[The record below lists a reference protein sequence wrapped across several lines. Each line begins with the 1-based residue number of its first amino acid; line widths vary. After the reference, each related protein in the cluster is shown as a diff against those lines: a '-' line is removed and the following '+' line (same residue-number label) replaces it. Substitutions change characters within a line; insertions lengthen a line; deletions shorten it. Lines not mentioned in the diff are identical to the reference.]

1 METTMSVNTT
11 ADNSTDTFKDLELKG
26 WNQKARDYGDYAGQ
40 ITRQAVEPLLDA
52 VEVEAGS
59 VFLDIA
65 TGPGY
70 TAGVAQARGAIATGV
85 DFSAKMVD
93 EASRNY
99 PNALFYEGD
108 AEHLVF
114 PSGFFDAATCPFG
127 LLHMADPDRAISEA
141 WRILKPG
148 GKFAFT
154 VWAPPEKHAFF
165 KLVLGAISRHGSMD
179 VPLPEAPPFFRF
191 SEAAESQKALE
202 TAGFSD
208 INISELTLHWQ
219 PTSGQELLDT
229 IYKSTVR
236 TAMLL
241 EAQDAANR
249 EKIHNEII
257 AAVEASKD
265 PIDLPW
271 PALIAV
277 ARKPL

>member
-1 METTMSVNTT
+1 MSDDVTS
-11 ADNSTDTFKDLELKG
+11 DKPSHTFKDLELKG

-52 VEVEAGS
+52 VEVDAGS

-70 TAGVAQARGAIATGV
+70 TAGAAQARGAIATGV
-85 DFSAKMVD
+85 DFSAAMIG

-114 PSGFFDAATCPFG
+114 PSGFFDAAVCPFG
-127 LLHMADPDRAISEA
+127 LLHMADPDQAISEA

-165 KLVLGAISRHGSMD
+165 ELVLSAISRHGSLD
-179 VPLPEAPPFFRF
+179 VALPEAPPFFRF
-191 SEAAESQKALE
+191 SDPTESQRALA
-202 TAGFSD
+202 TTGFSD
-208 INISELTLHWQ
+208 IAISELTLHWQ
-219 PTSGQELLDT
+219 PNSGQELLDT

-241 EAQDAANR
+241 EAQEEANR
-249 EKIHNEII
+249 EKIHSEII
-257 AAVEASKD
+257 ACVAESKNS
-265 PIDLPW
+265 IDLPW
-271 PALIAV
+271 PAVIAV

>member
-1 METTMSVNTT
+1 MT
-11 ADNSTDTFKDLELKG
+11 AVDNFKDLELKG
-26 WNQKARDYGDYAGQ
+26 WNQKARDYGDFAGQ
-40 ITRQAVEPLLDA
+40 ITRQVVEPLLDA
-52 VEVEAGS
+52 VKVTAGT

-70 TAGVAQARGAIATGV
+70 TAGAAQARGAIATGV
-85 DFSAKMVD
+85 DFSSAMID

-99 PNALFYEGD
+99 PSALFYEGD

-114 PSGFFDAATCPFG
+114 PSGFFDAAACPFG
-127 LLHMADPDRAISEA
+127 LLHMADPDKAISEA

-165 KLVLGAISRHGSMD
+165 ELVLGAIARHGSMD
-179 VPLPEAPPFFRF
+179 VALPEAPPFFRF
-191 SEAAESQKALE
+191 SEPTESQKTLE
-202 TAGFSD
+202 KAGFNEID
-208 INISELTLHWQ
+208 ISELVLNWQ

-241 EAQDAANR
+241 EAQDAENR
-249 EKIHNEII
+249 EKIHQEII
-257 AAVEASKD
+257 AAVDTSEE
-265 PIDLPW
+265 PIALPW
-271 PALIAV
+271 PALMAV
-277 ARKPL
+277 ASKPQ

>member
-1 METTMSVNTT
+1 MSDDATS
-11 ADNSTDTFKDLELKG
+11 DKPSHTFKDLELKG

-52 VEVEAGS
+52 VEVDAGS

-70 TAGVAQARGAIATGV
+70 TAGAAQARGAIATGV
-85 DFSAKMVD
+85 DFSAAMIG

-114 PSGFFDAATCPFG
+114 PSGFFDAAVCPFG
-127 LLHMADPDRAISEA
+127 LLHMADPDQAISEA

-165 KLVLGAISRHGSMD
+165 ELVLSAISRHGSLD
-179 VPLPEAPPFFRF
+179 VALPEAPPFFRF
-191 SEAAESQKALE
+191 SDPAESQRALA
-202 TAGFSD
+202 TTGFSD
-208 INISELTLHWQ
+208 IAISELTLHWQ
-219 PTSGQELLDT
+219 PNSGQELLDT

-241 EAQDAANR
+241 EAQEEANR
-249 EKIHNEII
+249 EKIHSEII
-257 AAVEASKD
+257 ACVAESKNS
-265 PIDLPW
+265 IDLPW
-271 PALIAV
+271 PAVIAV

>member
-1 METTMSVNTT
+1 M
-11 ADNSTDTFKDLELKG
+11 STDTIVDKATDAVKDLELKG

-52 VEVEAGS
+52 VEVAAGS

-70 TAGVAQARGAIATGV
+70 TAGAAQARGAIATGV
-85 DFSAKMVD
+85 DFSAAMIG
-93 EASRNY
+93 EATRNF

-114 PSGFFDAATCPFG
+114 PSGFFDAAVCPFG
-127 LLHMADPDRAISEA
+127 LLHMAAPDKAISEA

-154 VWAPPEKHAFF
+154 VWAPPEKHPFF
-165 KLVLGAISRHGSMD
+165 ELVLGAISRHGSMD
-179 VPLPEAPPFFRF
+179 VVLPEAPPFFRF
-191 SEAAESQKALE
+191 GEPAESQRALT
-202 TAGFSD
+202 TAGFND

-219 PTSGQELLDT
+219 PNSGQELLDT

-241 EAQDAANR
+241 EAQEEANR
-249 EKIHNEII
+249 EKIHSEII
-257 AAVEASKD
+257 ACVAESKN

-271 PALIAV
+271 PAVIAV
-277 ARKPL
+277 ASKPL

>member
-1 METTMSVNTT
+1 MSLEAV
-11 ADNSTDTFKDLELKG
+11 DKPTDTFKDLELKG

-40 ITRQAVEPLLDA
+40 ITQQAVEPLLDA
-52 VEVEAGS
+52 VEVGAGS

-70 TAGVAQARGAIATGV
+70 TAGAAQARGAIATGV
-85 DFSAKMVD
+85 DFSAAMIG

-114 PSGFFDAATCPFG
+114 PSGFFDAAVCPFG
-127 LLHMADPDRAISEA
+127 LLHMADPDKAISEA

-154 VWAPPEKHAFF
+154 VWAPPEKHPFF
-165 KLVLGAISRHGSMD
+165 KLVFGAITRHGSMD
-179 VPLPEAPPFFRF
+179 VALPEAPPFFRF
-191 SEAAESQKALE
+191 SEPAESQRALA

-219 PTSGQELLDT
+219 PNSGQELLDT

-241 EAQDAANR
+241 DAQAEENR
-249 EKIHNEII
+249 EKIHSEII
-257 AAVEASKD
+257 ASVAESTD
-265 PIDLPW
+265 PVDLPW
-271 PALIAV
+271 PAVIAV

>member
-26 WNQKARDYGDYAGQ
+26 WNQKARDYGDYVGE

-52 VEVEAGS
+52 VKVEAGS

-70 TAGVAQARGAIATGV
+70 TAGTAQARGAIATGV
-85 DFSAKMVD
+85 DFSAKMID

-99 PNALFYEGD
+99 ANALFYEGD

-114 PSGFFDAATCPFG
+114 PSGFFDAAVCSFG
-127 LLHMADPDRAISEA
+127 LMHMANPDRAISEA

-154 VWAPPEKHAFF
+154 VWSPVEKHPFF
-165 KLVLGAISRHGSMD
+165 KLLFGAIERHGSLD

-191 SEAAESQKALE
+191 SEPAESKNVLE
-202 TAGFSD
+202 ESGFSD
-208 INISELTLHWQ
+208 IDVSELVLHWQ
-219 PTSGQELLDT
+219 PTSGQEVLDA

-236 TAMLL
+236 TALLL
-241 EAQDAANR
+241 EAQEETNR
-249 EKIHNEII
+249 EKIHSEII
-257 AAVEASKD
+257 TTVSESKT
-265 PIDLPW
+265 PVDLPW
-271 PALIAV
+271 PALIAT
-277 ARKPL
+277 ATKPL

>member
-1 METTMSVNTT
+1 MSDDATS
-11 ADNSTDTFKDLELKG
+11 DKPSHTFKDLELKG

-70 TAGVAQARGAIATGV
+70 TAGAAQARGAIATGV
-85 DFSAKMVD
+85 DFSAAMIG

-114 PSGFFDAATCPFG
+114 PSGFFDAAVCPFG
-127 LLHMADPDRAISEA
+127 LLHMADPDQAISEA

-165 KLVLGAISRHGSMD
+165 ELVLSAISRHGSLD
-179 VPLPEAPPFFRF
+179 VALPEAPPFFRF
-191 SEAAESQKALE
+191 SDPAESQRALA

-208 INISELTLHWQ
+208 IAISELTLHWQ
-219 PTSGQELLDT
+219 PNSGQELLDT

-241 EAQDAANR
+241 EAQEEANR
-249 EKIHNEII
+249 EKIHSEII
-257 AAVEASKD
+257 ACVAESKN

-271 PALIAV
+271 PAVLAV
-277 ARKPL
+277 ATKPL

>member
-1 METTMSVNTT
+1 MSINTT
-11 ADNSTDTFKDLELKG
+11 ADDSTGTFKDLELKG

-52 VEVEAGS
+52 VGVEAGS

-70 TAGVAQARGAIATGV
+70 TAGAAQMRGAIATGV

-127 LLHMADPDRAISEA
+127 LLHMADPDRAMSEA

-165 KLVLGAISRHGSMD
+165 KLVLGAISRHGSMA

-208 INISELTLHWQ
+208 ITIDEITLHWQ
-219 PTSGQELLDT
+219 PTSGQALLDT

-241 EAQDAANR
+241 EAQDEAVR
-249 EKIHNEII
+249 EKIHSEII
-257 AAVEASKD
+257 AAVEESKE
-265 PIDLPW
+265 PVDLPW
-271 PALIAV
+271 PAIIAV

>member
-1 METTMSVNTT
+1 MSADTTVENATT
-11 ADNSTDTFKDLELKG
+11 AFKDMELKG

-70 TAGVAQARGAIATGV
+70 TAGAAQARGAIATGV
-85 DFSAKMVD
+85 DFSAAMIG

-114 PSGFFDAATCPFG
+114 PNGFFDAAVCPFG
-127 LLHMADPDRAISEA
+127 LLHMADPDKAISAA

-148 GKFAFT
+148 GKFACT
-154 VWAPPEKHAFF
+154 VWAPAEKHAFF

-191 SEAAESQKALE
+191 SEPAESQRALE

-208 INISELTLHWQ
+208 ISISELTLHWQ

-241 EAQDAANR
+241 EAQEEENR
-249 EKIHNEII
+249 EKIHSEII
-257 AAVEASKD
+257 AAVETSEN
-265 PIDLPW
+265 PISLPW
-271 PALIAV
+271 PAVIAV
-277 ARKPL
+277 ATKPL

>member
-1 METTMSVNTT
+1 MSDDATS
-11 ADNSTDTFKDLELKG
+11 DKPSPTFKDLELKG

-70 TAGVAQARGAIATGV
+70 TAGAAQARGAIATGV
-85 DFSAKMVD
+85 DFSAGMID

-99 PNALFYEGD
+99 PNVLFYEGD

-114 PSGFFDAATCPFG
+114 PSGFFDAAVCPFG
-127 LLHMADPDRAISEA
+127 LLHMADPDKAISEA

-165 KLVLGAISRHGSMD
+165 ELVLGAISRHGSMD

-191 SEAAESQKALE
+191 SEPAESQRALA
-202 TAGFSD
+202 TAGFNEIAID
-208 INISELTLHWQ
+208 ELTLHWQ
-219 PTSGQELLDT
+219 PNSGQELLDT

-241 EAQDAANR
+241 EAQEEANR
-249 EKIHNEII
+249 EKIHSEII
-257 AAVEASKD
+257 ACVAESKD

-271 PALIAV
+271 PAVIAV

>member
-1 METTMSVNTT
+1 MSLNRHT
-11 ADNSTDTFKDLELKG
+11 AKPDTSFKELELKG
-26 WNQKARDYGDYAGQ
+26 WNQKARDYGDYAGH

-70 TAGVAQARGAIATGV
+70 TAGAAQARGAIATGV
-85 DFSAKMVD
+85 DFSAGMID

-114 PSGFFDAATCPFG
+114 PSGFFDAAVCPFG
-127 LLHMADPDRAISEA
+127 LLHMADPDQAISEA

-165 KLVLGAISRHGSMD
+165 QLVLGAISRHGSMD
-179 VPLPEAPPFFRF
+179 VALPEAPPFFRF
-191 SEAAESQKALE
+191 SEPAESQRALA

-208 INISELTLHWQ
+208 IVISELTLHWQ
-219 PTSGQELLDT
+219 PSSGQQLLDT

-241 EAQDAANR
+241 EAQGEANR
-249 EKIHNEII
+249 EKIHSDII
-257 AAVEASKD
+257 ACVTESKD
-265 PIDLPW
+265 PIDLAW
-271 PALIAV
+271 PAVIAV
-277 ARKPL
+277 ATKPS

>member
-1 METTMSVNTT
+1 MTLDVE
-11 ADNSTDTFKDLELKG
+11 ADDTFKELELKG
-26 WNQKARDYGDYAGQ
+26 WNQKARDYGDYAGK
-40 ITRQAVEPLLDA
+40 ITLQAVEPLLNA
-52 VEVEAGS
+52 VEVGPGS

-70 TAGVAQARGAIATGV
+70 TAGAAQARGAIATGV
-85 DFSAKMVD
+85 DFSAAMIG

-99 PNALFYEGD
+99 PKALFYEGD

-114 PSGFFDAATCPFG
+114 PSGFFDAAACPFG
-127 LLHMADPDRAISEA
+127 LLHMANPDRAISEA

-154 VWAPPEKHAFF
+154 VWAAPEKHAFF
-165 KLVLGAISRHGSMD
+165 ELVLGAISRHGAMD
-179 VPLPEAPPFFRF
+179 VALPEAPPFFRF
-191 SEAAESQKALE
+191 SDPGESRGALE
-202 TAGFSD
+202 KTGFSD
-208 INISELTLHWQ
+208 IDISELVLHWQ
-219 PTSGQELLDT
+219 PSNGQQLLDT

-241 EAQDAANR
+241 EAQEEDAR
-249 EKIHNEII
+249 EKIHSDII
-257 AAVEASKD
+257 AAVSASTG
-265 PIDLPW
+265 PVNLPW

>member
-1 METTMSVNTT
+1 MNTNT
-11 ADNSTDTFKDLELKG
+11 SDERPSASFKDLELKG
-26 WNQKARDYGDYAGQ
+26 WNQKARDYGDYAGH
-40 ITRQAVEPLLDA
+40 ITQQAVEPLLNA

-59 VFLDIA
+59 LFLDIA

-70 TAGVAQARGAIATGV
+70 TAGAAQARGAIATGV
-85 DFSAKMVD
+85 DFSAGMID

-114 PSGFFDAATCPFG
+114 PSGFFDAAVCPFG
-127 LLHMADPDRAISEA
+127 LLHMKEPDKAISEA
-141 WRILKPG
+141 WRVLKPG

-165 KLVLGAISRHGSMD
+165 NLVLGAISRHGSMS

-191 SEAAESQKALE
+191 SEPAESQRALA

-208 INISELTLHWQ
+208 ITISELTLHWQ
-219 PTSGQELLDT
+219 PNSGQALLDI

-241 EAQDAANR
+241 EAQETKSRD
-249 EKIHNEII
+249 KIHSDIVN
-257 AAVEASKD
+257 AVEGSTG
-265 PIDLPW
+265 PMSLPW
-271 PALIAV
+271 PAVIAV
-277 ARKPL
+277 AKKPD